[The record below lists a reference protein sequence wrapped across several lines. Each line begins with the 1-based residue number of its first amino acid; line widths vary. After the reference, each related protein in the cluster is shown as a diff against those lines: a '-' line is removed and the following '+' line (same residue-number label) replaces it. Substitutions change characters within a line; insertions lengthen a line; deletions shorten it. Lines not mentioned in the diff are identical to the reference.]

1 MGPVG
6 LRVAV
11 LPDPRAQGLKRIEPP
26 GRVETM
32 TSARVA
38 LLGTGIM
45 GRGMA
50 LNIAKAG
57 IPLTVW
63 NRTRDKAEGLGV
75 DVAETAGDAVEGA
88 AVVVTILPD
97 AHVVGQVIRE
107 AAPAAGTVW
116 LQQSTVGVEGCERL
130 ASIAAE
136 LDLVYVDA
144 PVLGTKGPA
153 EAGQLT
159 VLASG
164 PDEARDAV
172 APVLDAIGAKTLWL
186 GPAGKGSR
194 LKLVANSWVL
204 TVTEGVAEAL
214 ALANGLGLDPQ
225 QFLDVIKGG
234 ALDAPYVQ
242 LKGDAM
248 LSGELD
254 AQFPL
259 WGAAK
264 DARLIQEAGEGA
276 GLDLA
281 VVAAVR
287 RHFERALADG
297 HGELDMAA
305 TYLSH

>member
-1 MGPVG
+1 M
-6 LRVAV
+6 A
-11 LPDPRAQGLKRIEPP
+11 A
-26 GRVETM
+26 M
-32 TSARVA
+32 TSPHVA

-63 NRTRDKAEGLGV
+63 NRSPEKAADLGAEVAQSPRDAARG
-75 DVAETAGDAVEGA
+75 AGIVI
-88 AVVVTILPD
+88 TILSD
-97 AHVVGQVIRE
+97 AKVVESVIRE
-107 AAPAAGTVW
+107 AAPEPGTVW
-116 LQQSTVGVEGCERL
+116 LQQATVGVDGCEHL
-130 ASIAAE
+130 AAVAAE
-136 LDLVYVDA
+136 LGLVYVDA

-164 PDEARDAV
+164 PDEAREV
-172 APVLDAIGAKTLWL
+172 VTPVLDAIGARTLWL
-186 GPAGKGSR
+186 GPAGQGSR

-204 TVTEGVAEAL
+204 TVVEGVAESL
-214 ALANGLGLDPQ
+214 ALAKALGLDPQ

-242 LKGDAM
+242 LKGGAM
-248 LSGELD
+248 LSGDLD

-264 DARLIQEAGEGA
+264 DARLIQEAGRQA
-276 GLDLA
+276 GVDLA
-281 VVAAVR
+281 IIEAAR
-287 RHFERALADG
+287 RHFERAMADG
-297 HGELDMAA
+297 HGDLDMAA

>member
-1 MGPVG
+1 
-6 LRVAV
+6 
-11 LPDPRAQGLKRIEPP
+11 
-26 GRVETM
+26 M
-32 TSARVA
+32 TTPHVA

-50 LNIAKAG
+50 QNIVRAG

-63 NRTRDKAEGLGV
+63 NRTPEKATGLGAE
-75 DVAETAGDAVEGA
+75 VAGTPVA
-88 AVVVTILPD
+88 AVKGAHVVITMLPD
-97 AHVVGQVIRE
+97 APVVEQVVRE
-107 AAPAAGTVW
+107 AAPEPGTVW
-116 LQQSTVGVEGCERL
+116 LQQSTVGVEGNDRL
-130 ASIAAE
+130 AALAVE
-136 LDLVYVDA
+136 LGLVHVDA

-159 VLASG
+159 ILASG

-186 GPAGKGSR
+186 GPAGQGSR

-204 TVTEGVAEAL
+204 TIVEGVAESLVL
-214 ALANGLGLDPQ
+214 AKALGLDPQ
-225 QFLDVIKGG
+225 QLLDAVKGG
-234 ALDAPYVQ
+234 AVDAPYVQ
-242 LKGDAM
+242 IKGGAM
-248 LSGELD
+248 LSGEYA

-264 DARLIQEAGEGA
+264 DARLIEAAGRGA
-276 GLDLA
+276 GVELA
-281 VVAAVR
+281 IIESAR